1 MRDKIFKILLVIF
14 IIVHAAHPIVEA
26 AIWGYAIPELLSD
39 IYNNGV
45 IVILS
50 AAILRLYKS
59 KDEDK

>member
-1 MRDKIFKILLVIF
+1 MKDKILKILLITL
-14 IIVHAAHPIVEA
+14 IIVHVAHPILEA

-50 AAILRLYKS
+50 AAVLRLYNS
-59 KDEDK
+59 KDEGE